1 MKATAT
7 RIQVNELRL
16 YGFHG
21 VSAEEQQVGN
31 WYLID
36 IDLEAH
42 ISVDALSHDN
52 LSGTIDHATI
62 VEAVKR
68 EFNTKS
74 HLLENVA
81 YRIVKRLFALSH
93 RVQEVHIK
101 VQKVAPPIAENIRST
116 SVEFRYVN

>member
-1 MKATAT
+1 MKAKST

-21 VSAEEQQVGN
+21 VTNEEQTVGN

-36 IDLEAH
+36 IDIEAH
-42 ISVDALSHDN
+42 ISVDATSHDH
-52 LSGTIDHATI
+52 LSGTIDHAAI
-62 VEAVKR
+62 VETVLH
-68 EFNTKS
+68 EFKIKS

-81 YRIVKRLFALSH
+81 HRIAKKLFVLTH

-101 VQKVAPPIAENIRST
+101 IQKLAPPISENIRST
-116 SVEFRYVN
+116 SVEFTYTN